1 VSDSGKSAAEIQ
13 RMFAEVAPRYDLLNH
28 LLSASLDR
36 LWRRRAAAA
45 VEADR
50 RLPVL
55 DLCSGTGDQALAI
68 SRRQREVVAADFCIP
83 MIALARAKYSR
94 AAWPAPS
101 GLAAD
106 ALRLPFPAACFAAAT
121 VSFGLRN
128 VPDLDTALEEIRRV
142 LVPGGSLVVLEFAMP
157 TVPVLSGLYRFY
169 FRNLLPRIGRRLSD
183 SASAYD
189 YLPDSVPAFPQR
201 DAFLERL
208 RASGFVEAACEDLSG
223 GIVCL
228 YTARRA

>member
-1 VSDSGKSAAEIQ
+1 
-13 RMFAEVAPRYDLLNH
+13 
-28 LLSASLDR
+28 
-36 LWRRRAAAA
+36 
-45 VEADR
+45 
-50 RLPVL
+50 
-55 DLCSGTGDQALAI
+55 
-68 SRRQREVVAADFCIP
+68 VAADFCLP

-94 AAWPAPS
+94 AGRPAPS

-106 ALRLPFPAACFAAAT
+106 ALRLPFPAASFAAAT

-128 VPDLDTALEEIRRV
+128 VPALDSALGEIHRV

-157 TVPVLSGLYRFY
+157 TLPVLSGLYRFY
-169 FRNLLPRIGRRLSD
+169 FRSVLPRIGRRLSD

-201 DAFLERL
+201 DAFLDRL
-208 RASGFVEAACEDLSG
+208 RDSGFVDGAFEDLSG